1 MTARRLVPIL
11 AIVVIVAAALVAVVL
26 SSNLTPPPGGS
37 SSAPPTESAVAP
49 TAPGSG
55 TASDAPPPS
64 GGIVL
69 EGDPLPEY
77 AGPTDDPAVG
87 LPIPTVS
94 ATGMD
99 GQPVSIGPGKP
110 TIVLFL
116 AHWCP
121 HCQREVPLVQ
131 DWVDAGGL
139 PPEVDLIAVSTAF
152 DPSAPNYPP
161 ADWLAR
167 EGWTAPTIEDPD
179 REIATA
185 YGLSA
190 FPYWVIA
197 DATGAVQL
205 RLTGEQT
212 VEQLDAI
219 VEILISG

>member
-1 MTARRLVPIL
+1 MTARRLVPIV
-11 AIVVIVAAALVAVVL
+11 AVVVIVAAALIAVVL
-26 SSNLTPPPGGS
+26 SLNPTPQPGGS
-37 SSAPPTESAVAP
+37 SSAPPTASAAAP
-49 TAPGSG
+49 TASGSG
-55 TASDAPPPS
+55 TASDAPEPS
-64 GGIVL
+64 GGIIL
-69 EGDPLPEY
+69 EGDPLPEFTN
-77 AGPTDDPAVG
+77 PTDDPAIG

-94 ATGMD
+94 ATGID

-139 PPEVDLIAVSTAF
+139 PPEIDLIAVSTAM
-152 DPSAPNYPP
+152 DPAAPNYPP

-190 FPYWVIA
+190 FPYWVVA
-197 DATGAVQL
+197 DAAGSVQL
-205 RLTGEQT
+205 RLTGELT
-212 VEQLDAI
+212 VEQLDTI
-219 VEILISG
+219 VGILTEG